1 MLAVCSQFFWIII
14 WENIPLDH
22 ERGLT
27 AVVSFK
33 GSIPWRN
40 VSKVIAL
47 TSRESSLEYQGIL
60 VKAKVASKSI
70 ASSNSWT

>member
-1 MLAVCSQFFWIII
+1 M
-14 WENIPLDH
+14 PLDY

-33 GSIPWRN
+33 GSIPCRN

-47 TSRESSLEYQGIL
+47 TSRESSLEYPGIL
-60 VKAKVASKSI
+60 VIAKVASKSI
-70 ASSNSWT
+70 VSSNS